1 VSALCFGI
9 NTYSSL
15 QPLKNCEADAKAFAE
30 QVQSLPD
37 GNSHC
42 VATVRTGAQLKSKAD
57 MEKAVR
63 DFVTSIDKEAP
74 PRMVAITF
82 SGHGIQVGE
91 GILMLPSGVSSEPHE
106 MQKEG
111 FSHNEIFTILYKEV
125 HKKTQARDVYY
136 LLIIDACRE
145 TPQESAVGF
154 SGTLD
159 PVYRDAVGEE
169 AMRWA
174 LCAGTSRGSTAADAG
189 TLDASHLGAFT
200 SCVISEECGLFQ
212 PNVPVTTAIKLASER
227 VRNNQSRCQAPLTLL
242 DNISC
247 DFCLNDDESA
257 EQERFDVCVCCRVDT
272 DGSGAKFIADS
283 LESKG
288 VKVFWKSIAGK
299 QTARRQMAQAVC
311 NSKVI
316 ILIVS
321 EQTFAGIST
330 LTSSDQATDKHTHLA
345 ELLRQMEMILE
356 VYEHRRRSILPVYYG
371 DEQLNPVTFVEMIKE
386 LDRSRCW
393 PTVSRDKA
401 LPWVPL
407 VRQRALRDLRCVDK
421 NLSRLLHDRYLSRV
435 DGADVPSLI
444 KGRQVGQTLLAFQSF
459 AAMEPLIGKTHDAG
473 LLVANKVDQIL
484 RGLRD
489 SSKRAL
495 ESDGPEA
502 SANAAAS
509 SAAAEPR
516 SGGSA
521 AAREGIVVAMAC
533 KKVVEPAAGGVG
545 GVKASL
551 NAATKSGSGPL
562 VSADDV
568 SMAST
573 NLQGSQSSLP
583 SSGHACP
590 PARDEHVP
598 KIEGYVVDKKI
609 GAGGQG
615 TVWLARGQ
623 VTWTQRWQSRFA
635 RIPMSGR

>member
-15 QPLKNCEADAKAFAE
+15 PPLKNCEADAKAFAE

-91 GILMLPSGVSSEPHE
+91 DILMLPSGVSSEPHE

-125 HKKTQARDVYY
+125 HKKTQAKDVYY

-247 DFCLNDDESA
+247 DFCLYDVPA
-257 EQERFDVCVCCRVDT
+257 EQERFDVCVCYRIDT
-272 DGSGAKFIADS
+272 EGSGALLIADS

-299 QTARRQMAQAVC
+299 QTEGRQIAQAVC

-321 EQTFAGIST
+321 ERTFADIST
-330 LTSSDQATDKHTHLA
+330 LTSADQATDKHKHLA
-345 ELLRQMEMILE
+345 NLLRQMDMILE
-356 VYEHRRRSILPVYYG
+356 VYEHERCCSVLPVYYG
-371 DEQLNPVTFVEMIKE
+371 DEQRNPVTFDWMIKE

-407 VRQRALRDLRCVDK
+407 VRQRALRDLDHRGIPFGEHM
-421 NLSRLLHDRYLSRV
+421 NTTSSSRTRGTKMTRAGTTMRV
-435 DGADVPSLI
+435 P
-444 KGRQVGQTLLAFQSF
+444 
-459 AAMEPLIGKTHDAG
+459 
-473 LLVANKVDQIL
+473 N
-484 RGLRD
+484 
-489 SSKRAL
+489 
-495 ESDGPEA
+495 
-502 SANAAAS
+502 
-509 SAAAEPR
+509 
-516 SGGSA
+516 GST
-521 AAREGIVVAMAC
+521 RAC
-533 KKVVEPAAGGVG
+533 K
-545 GVKASL
+545 
-551 NAATKSGSGPL
+551 N
-562 VSADDV
+562 
-568 SMAST
+568 
-573 NLQGSQSSLP
+573 
-583 SSGHACP
+583 
-590 PARDEHVP
+590 
-598 KIEGYVVDKKI
+598 
-609 GAGGQG
+609 
-615 TVWLARGQ
+615 
-623 VTWTQRWQSRFA
+623 
-635 RIPMSGR
+635 